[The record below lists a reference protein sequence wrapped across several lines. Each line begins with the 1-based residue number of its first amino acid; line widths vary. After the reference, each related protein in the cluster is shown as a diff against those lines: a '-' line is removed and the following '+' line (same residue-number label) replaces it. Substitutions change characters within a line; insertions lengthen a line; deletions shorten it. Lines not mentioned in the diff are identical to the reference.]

1 MSCEGL
7 TFINVSARYRFL
19 NSADTFLIF
28 YLSAVDKNS
37 NNRRCVYSFNY
48 KRLTNQKWNRLML
61 NKNIDTE
68 VDVKG
73 KIIISGVLLSVLK
86 QVT

>member
-1 MSCEGL
+1 M
-7 TFINVSARYRFL
+7 
-19 NSADTFLIF
+19 
-28 YLSAVDKNS
+28 
-37 NNRRCVYSFNY
+37 
-48 KRLTNQKWNRLML
+48 NQKWNRLML